1 MLHTDSSRP
10 PKIVSLSLV
19 FLLAGLLA
27 CSHGSQGEQAA
38 GAKAASAP
46 APAAGTTQAPSA
58 GASHAPTGATAA
70 PAAGSGS
77 AAASGSA
84 APKAATGGT
93 PPAGAAA
100 GAAAPPPAL
109 AQDKIPAV
117 VAKVNGKP
125 IAKGDL
131 LKVADQYHAQA
142 PGMTE
147 TADFYRKILDQLIG
161 NELLLQEAKAAGMTA
176 SDDEV
181 NKQLAELK
189 GRFPSPEKYQ
199 EELKKNGLTE
209 ADLVKQTRELMVVQK
224 FVETKVVNDVKV
236 SDQDVKAFYDKNPD
250 KLTRPERIH
259 LRHILVKVDKS
270 ASAEDKKKARA
281 KIDDLVAK
289 LKAGGDFAKLAEEN
303 SDDPGSK
310 VRGGDLSWVSRGQMV
325 KPFEDAAFALK
336 KPNELSPVVES
347 QFGFHIIQLIEH
359 QDAGKVPFDEVK
371 DKIAGFLK
379 QQQQKEKFF
388 DHIKALKDKAKV
400 EIFI

>member
-1 MLHTDSSRP
+1 MLDTDSSRP
-10 PKIVSLSLV
+10 PKIVSLSLI
-19 FLLAGLLA
+19 FLLAGLLG

-38 GAKAASAP
+38 GAKAAAGAP
-46 APAAGTTQAPSA
+46 APAAGGSTTAT
-58 GASHAPTGATAA
+58 GASATP
-70 PAAGSGS
+70 PAASGS
-77 AAASGSA
+77 ASASGSA
-84 APKAATGGT
+84 APQATTTGGT
-93 PPAGAAA
+93 APVGAAA

-109 AQDKIPAV
+109 TQDKIPAV

-131 LKVADQYHAQA
+131 IKVADGYHAQA

-147 TADFYRKILDQLIG
+147 TADFYRKILDQLIA
-161 NELLLQEAKAAGMTA
+161 NELLLQEAKAAGVTA
-176 SDDEV
+176 TDDEV
-181 NKQLAELK
+181 NKQLGELK
-189 GRFPSPEKYQ
+189 GHFPSPEKYQ
-199 EELKKNGLTE
+199 EELKKNGMTE
-209 ADLVKQTRELMVVQK
+209 AELVKQTRELLVVQK

-259 LRHILVKVDKS
+259 IRHILIKVAKD
-270 ASAEDKKKARA
+270 ATPEDKKQARA
-281 KIDDLVAK
+281 KIDDLLAK
-289 LKAGGDFAKLAEEN
+289 LKAGGDFAKLAEES

-310 VRGGDLSWVSRGQMV
+310 PRGGDLSWVSRGQMV

-336 KPNELSPVVES
+336 QPNDLSPVVES
-347 QFGFHIIQLIEH
+347 QFGFHVIQLIEH
-359 QDAGKVPFDEVK
+359 QNAGMVPFDEVK

-388 DHIKALKDKAKV
+388 GHIKVLKDKAKV